1 MSSNS
6 HITVPGLYFFAG
18 KQATAGLEQFS
29 GLRQIGPFRVG
40 GTGALFQQA
49 QRNGVA
55 VFLYGLLIPYPNGET
70 DHASAVI
77 DLYEK
82 RGFDALK
89 DLEGLFNLVL
99 VDEKRRTAFVM
110 ADAAGSLPLYLYRKA
125 QTFSTCSTPVFF
137 RQIGLPLSFHR
148 RALYESFRLLYPAS
162 PDTFIK
168 PIVRARPATI
178 YRISENGESDTI
190 AALEWKYT
198 GDSGWDLDAMA
209 LRIWEITSD
218 VIDGVLDHPNLR
230 NRSLHLSLTGGMD
243 SRHILGK
250 LIDKG
255 RRPELIRHVRID
267 QGEYRSCW
275 AVCKALNLPL
285 MAFPLEDIDHRTL
298 MKRWLEYSGGLVNV
312 HQNYLLHMMERN
324 PENGVV
330 GFDGFLMDRV
340 LGIYPKSEITGQTN
354 PVSPI
359 WGLLYTR
366 PGKMRKLFHDWQ
378 TLEQE
383 ALDKLSMEV
392 DRYDGPSWFQYMLL
406 DIHSRG
412 LHYTGPPCTM
422 MADEALYF
430 SPGAHKQAFQF
441 LLHADRAIGGEKRA
455 RLEAIKTFFPKLAKI
470 PDSSGTPFTKYESFR
485 KSPKKK
491 RSYARQQLIS
501 LLSGWRIDP
510 APGTEHEWLRKIP
523 DMHDVT
529 ERVIYES
536 KCIADGHIN
545 GKAMKRSW
553 KLLNLGGYEAWT
565 LMSFITAEM
574 AYRTLVLGD
583 DPDETMAWLFS

>member
-1 MSSNS
+1 MAEA
-6 HITVPGLYFFAG
+6 HISTPGLYFFAG
-18 KQATAGLEQFS
+18 KRKSATVERYG
-29 GLRQIGPFRVG
+29 GLRSYGPFMAG
-40 GTGALFQQA
+40 GAGALYQHAENDDAAAF
-49 QRNGVA
+49 V
-55 VFLYGLLIPYPNGET
+55 YGLLIPYPEGKT
-70 DHASAVI
+70 DHAQAVL

-82 RGFDALK
+82 RGIDALK

-99 VDEKRRTAFVM
+99 IDKKRRKAFVM
-110 ADAAGSLPLYLYRKA
+110 ADAAGSLPLYLYREDR
-125 QTFSTCSTPVFF
+125 TFAASVTPLFF
-137 RQIGLPLSFHR
+137 RQIGLPMSFHR

-162 PDTFIK
+162 PQTFIR
-168 PIVRARPATI
+168 PVLRARPATI
-178 YRISENGESDTI
+178 YIIGEDGISETTP
-190 AALEWKYT
+190 ALDWTYT

-218 VIDGVLDHPNLR
+218 VIDGVLDHPSLR
-230 NRSLHLSLTGGMD
+230 DRSLHLSLTGGMD

-275 AVCKALNLPL
+275 SVCQALDLPL
-285 MAFPLEDIDHRTL
+285 LAVPLEEVDHRTL
-298 MKRWLEYSGGLVNV
+298 MKRWLECSAGLVNV
-312 HQNYLLHMMERN
+312 HQCYLLHMMERT
-324 PENGVV
+324 PPNGVI

-340 LGIYPKSEITGQTN
+340 LGIYPKNDIGAHSN

-366 PGKMRKLFHDWQ
+366 PGKMRKLFRDWQ
-378 TLEQE
+378 ALEKE
-383 ALDKLSMEV
+383 ALDRLSDEV
-392 DRYDGPSWFQYMLL
+392 DRYEGPSWFRYMLL

-430 SPGAHKQAFQF
+430 SPGAHRQAFLF

-455 RLEAIKTFFPKLAKI
+455 RLEAMNTFFPKLAKI
-470 PDSSGTPFTKYESFR
+470 PDSSGIPFTKYESFR

-510 APGTEHEWLRKIP
+510 APGTEHEWLRRIP
-523 DMHDVT
+523 HLHTVN
-529 ERVIYES
+529 ERAVYES
-536 KCIADGHIN
+536 KCIADGHID
-545 GKAMKRSW
+545 GKAMRRSW
-553 KLLNLGGYEAWT
+553 KLLNLGAYEAWT
-565 LMSFITAEM
+565 LMSFFSAEM
-574 AYRTLVLGD
+574 AYRTLVLGE
-583 DPDETMAWLFS
+583 DPADTIDWLFS